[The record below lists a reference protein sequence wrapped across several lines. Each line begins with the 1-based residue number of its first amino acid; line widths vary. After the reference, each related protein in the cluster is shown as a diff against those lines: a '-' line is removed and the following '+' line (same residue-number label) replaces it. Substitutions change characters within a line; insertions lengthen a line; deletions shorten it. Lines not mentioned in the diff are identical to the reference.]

1 MVEKAKTRFEE
12 ALRAEGKAVP
22 KTIPGLKAAAMEIMK
37 THEKD
42 FKVNRAAYDEGTKIK
57 SEMTKSA
64 DRLLANL
71 TGLKQTPSS
80 GSERAWM
87 SDVANR
93 ARILL
98 EQEGIRIT
106 NADLQAIMWYPEKE
120 LYEKLGGRASE
131 GININYAQA
140 WRELAKKKGLSDEQ
154 ISAIRTVGRRRSRGR
169 SPAYV
174 GSGN

>member
-1 MVEKAKTRFEE
+1 
-12 ALRAEGKAVP
+12 
-22 KTIPGLKAAAMEIMK
+22 MK

-42 FKVNRAAYDEGTKIK
+42 FKVNRADYDAGTKIK
-57 SEMTKSA
+57 SELTKSA
-64 DRLLANL
+64 DRFLANL

-98 EQEGIRIT
+98 ESEGIRIT

-154 ISAIRTVGRRRSRGR
+154 IDAIRPVARERRRGR
-169 SPAYV
+169 TPAYV